1 MQVLNG
7 NKSEPGNYIKE
18 KIHKMTGDKRLARI
32 IEVCRLL
39 NRHDV
44 DKLIMMNIPLSARE
58 WTEIFKDAVNKLT
71 KIHVPTIYGKAVQ
84 IDYENLIMLPEED
97 KYRYKVLV
105 LEEKGNMLQI
115 ADIKD
120 ANNFEENELL
130 ALVGRHPFVDTLGW
144 TTTKVTFSKELK
156 EVIGIGQKTWKQ
168 RGGDFDGDAAMIIL
182 LKLPKKYYDKYVPE
196 VTRSTYETSE
206 YIKLPK
212 KSCKAVVSVE
222 FNDLTIPKVDFHY
235 VKDNKCRIYPE
246 SISHLQNLE
255 TLTGAILMAINIAT
269 NYRVKWT
276 KQQLKRNTTQ
286 LITEIKQELEYLRDT
301 NPQLFTKYVTIFSKI
316 HPTFLQIITPLML
329 IDDDIDIEMYQAI
342 LRVHI
347 KDKGPSLFGYLEK
360 VFLSVAQTREDI
372 ERVLDYISKHQQK
385 VIDMKKA
392 EHSLLD
398 YNEALVS
405 KNKEQLKA
413 SELKDLYERWKN
425 VDANWSKN
433 KWKLLLGVENDIIDK
448 LATIVYKICY
458 HKGDKI
464 NKINRGDK
472 NV

>member
-1 MQVLNG
+1 MQTLGG
-7 NKSEPGNYIKE
+7 NNNTYIKE
-18 KIHKMTGDKRLARI
+18 KIQQITSDKRVQRI
-32 IEVCRLL
+32 IEVCRQL
-39 NRHDV
+39 NRADT
-44 DKLIMMNIPLSARE
+44 DRLIMMNISLSDKE
-58 WTEIFKDAVNKLT
+58 WTEIFKDAVDKLT
-71 KIHVPTIYGKAVQ
+71 KIHVPTIYGKVVQ
-84 IDYENLIMLPEED
+84 IDYENLVMLPIED
-97 KYRYKVLV
+97 KNRYKVLV
-105 LEEKGNMLQI
+105 LEEKDNMLQVT
-115 ADIKD
+115 DIKD

-144 TTTKVTFSKELK
+144 IMTKVTFSKELK

-196 VTRSTYETSE
+196 VTRSTYRSHE

-212 KSCKAVVSVE
+212 KSSKAVISIE
-222 FNDLTIPKVDFHY
+222 FNDLTIPKVEFHY
-235 VKDNKCRIYPE
+235 VKDNKCRIFPE

-276 KQQLKRNTTQ
+276 KQQLKRNTEM
-286 LITEIKQELEYLRDT
+286 LITAIKQELQTLKQR
-301 NPQLFTKYVTIFSKI
+301 NPQLFAKYAIIFSKI
-316 HPTFLQIITPLML
+316 HPTFLQIVTPLL
-329 IDDDIDIEMYQAI
+329 FIDNIDLEMYQAI

-372 ERVLDYISKHQQK
+372 ERVLKYISKHQQK

-398 YNEALVS
+398 YNEALIS
-405 KNKEQLKA
+405 KNKEQLKE

-433 KWKLLLGVENDIIDK
+433 KWQLLVYGKTNDIIDL
-448 LATIVYKICY
+448 LAAIVHKICY
-458 HKGDKI
+458 E
-464 NKINRGDK
+464 R
-472 NV
+472 